1 MPKPVGA
8 GLSHA
13 VQCPVCGGDG
23 TLAANQSIAE
33 YLAVDPGRASG
44 LRIGGQ
50 QLPAGIP
57 LPRRIPAAVPRERNS
72 LGVKVR
78 KKRPILV
85 LGGVAAA
92 LLVLASAVMFGRG
105 SDRKQEPAPSSAAAD
120 QGLPSTLDALNAWYT
135 EPSLGQNAATY
146 YVQGFSSSWP
156 LAEHHFQTD

>member
-1 MPKPVGA
+1 MLETKQNMIPIKILCGCGQKYSFDAEPVGA

-13 VQCPVCGGDG
+13 VQCPVCGSDG
-23 TLAANQSIAE
+23 TVAANQSIAE

-57 LPRRIPAAVPRERNS
+57 LPRRIPAAAKRDRNS

-92 LLVLASAVMFGRG
+92 LLVL
-105 SDRKQEPAPSSAAAD
+105 PAR
-120 QGLPSTLDALNAWYT
+120 
-135 EPSLGQNAATY
+135 
-146 YVQGFSSSWP
+146 
-156 LAEHHFQTD
+156 